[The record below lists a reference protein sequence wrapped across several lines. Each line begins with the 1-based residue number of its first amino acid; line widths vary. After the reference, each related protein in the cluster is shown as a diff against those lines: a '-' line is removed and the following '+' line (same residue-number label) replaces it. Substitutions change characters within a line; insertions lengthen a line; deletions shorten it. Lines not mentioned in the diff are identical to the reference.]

1 MEQTYDESVPVPA
14 LAGLVRTV
22 WIQRTGPQP
31 YPQRDL
37 PTGGVEL
44 HCPIGG
50 VPRLIGPLTR
60 AHLQVI
66 PPRTTIVGVRF
77 MPGAGTPMLGV
88 PADELVDCAVDLWGP
103 PADALGTAVAEATT
117 PQAALLAVQ
126 RYLAGGPLGSAGLAA
141 GRLRP
146 DPVVAEMVRRLM
158 PWEPTGIAALADEL
172 ALSESQL
179 RRRCLIAT
187 GVGPK
192 TLQRTLRFQGYL
204 ALAQA
209 GFGSGLSD
217 LAAETGYA
225 DHAHLTRECVRLT
238 GVTPRELLGDKADR
252 CDCGHDHS
260 ASYRPFL
267 ADWYAR
273 FVQAHP
279 ARRPLT
285 SAHGPDRA

>member
-1 MEQTYDESVPVPA
+1 MDQTYDESPPVPA

-22 WIQRTGPQP
+22 WIQRTGTQP

-44 HCPIGG
+44 HCPVGG

-60 AHLQVI
+60 AHLQTI
-66 PPRTTIVGVRF
+66 PARTTIVGVRF
-77 MPGAGTPMLGV
+77 MPGAGTPLLGV

-103 PADALGTAVAEATT
+103 AAEAIGWAVAGAAT
-117 PQAALLAVQ
+117 PQAALLDVQ
-126 RYLAGGPLGSAGLAA
+126 RYLAGQQ
-141 GRLRP
+141 LRP

-158 PWEPTGIAALADEL
+158 PWEPTGIATLADDL

-179 RRRCLIAT
+179 RRRCLTAIGT
-187 GVGPK
+187 GPK
-192 TLQRTLRFQGYL
+192 ALQRTLRFQGYL

-209 GFGSGLSD
+209 GFGSGLAG

-238 GVTPRELLGDKADR
+238 GVTPRDLLGDKADR

-267 ADWYAR
+267 AGWYDR
-273 FVQAHP
+273 FVQAQ
-279 ARRPLT
+279 RGRPLLA
-285 SAHGPDRA
+285 SAHGTDRS

>member
-1 MEQTYDESVPVPA
+1 MDQTYEERHPLRLLS
-14 LAGLVRTV
+14 GLVRTV
-22 WIQRTGPQP
+22 WIQRTGSEP

-44 HCPIGG
+44 HCPVGG

-77 MPGAGTPMLGV
+77 MPGAGTALLGV
-88 PADELVDCAVDLWGP
+88 PADELVDCAVELWGP
-103 PADALGTAVAEATT
+103 AAVAIGSIVAESSPQDALLG
-117 PQAALLAVQ
+117 VQ
-126 RYLAGGPLGSAGLAA
+126 RYLA
-141 GRLRP
+141 RRQLRP
-146 DPVVAEMVRRLM
+146 DPVVAEMVRRLR
-158 PWEPTGIAALADEL
+158 PWDRTGIATLADDL

-179 RRRCLIAT
+179 RRRCLSAV
-187 GVGPK
+187 GVSPK
-192 TLQRTLRFQGYL
+192 ALQRTLRFQGYL

-209 GFGSGLSD
+209 GFGGGLAD

-267 ADWYAR
+267 AGWYDR
-273 FVQAHP
+273 FVQA
-279 ARRPLT
+279 RRGGPLLA
-285 SAHGPDRA
+285 SAHGTDRS

>member
-1 MEQTYDESVPVPA
+1 MTQTYDESAPVPA
-14 LAGLVRTV
+14 LTGLVRTV
-22 WIQRTGPQP
+22 WIQRTGSKP

-44 HCPIGG
+44 HCPVGG

-77 MPGAGTPMLGV
+77 MPGAGTPLLGV
-88 PADELVDCAVDLWGP
+88 PADDLVDCAVDLWGP
-103 PADALGTAVAEATT
+103 SADRIGSLVAAAAT
-117 PQAALLAVQ
+117 PSAALLGVQ
-126 RYLAGGPLGSAGLAA
+126 QYLAGQK
-141 GRLRP
+141 LRP
-146 DPVVAEMVRRLM
+146 DPVVAELVRRLM
-158 PWEPTGIAALADEL
+158 PWDRTGIALLADEL

-179 RRRCLIAT
+179 RRRCLTAT
-187 GVGPK
+187 GVAPK
-192 TLQRTLRFQGYL
+192 ALQRTLRFQGYL

-209 GFGSGLSD
+209 GYGNGLAD

-252 CDCGHDHS
+252 CDCGHDHT
-260 ASYRPFL
+260 ASWAPFL
-267 ADWYAR
+267 TGWYDR
-273 FVQAHP
+273 FVQA
-279 ARRPLT
+279 RTGGRPLA
-285 SAHGPDRA
+285 SVHGADRA

>member
-1 MEQTYDESVPVPA
+1 VDQSYDELAPVPA

-22 WIQRTGPQP
+22 WIQRTGSVA
-31 YPQRDL
+31 YVQRDL

-44 HCPIGG
+44 HCPVGG

-60 AHLQVI
+60 ARVQVL

-77 MPGAGTPMLGV
+77 MPGAGTALLGV
-88 PADELVDCAVDLWGP
+88 PADDLVDVSVELWGP
-103 PADALGTAVAEATT
+103 LADVLGTVVASSPSAHS
-117 PQAALLAVQ
+117 ALLGVQ
-126 RYLAGGPLGSAGLAA
+126 RSLVGEE
-141 GRLRP
+141 LRP
-146 DPVVAEMVRRLM
+146 DPLVAELVRRLM
-158 PWEPTGIAALADEL
+158 PWNPTGIASLADDL

-179 RRRCLIAT
+179 RRRCLSAT

-209 GFGSGLSD
+209 GYGNGLAD

-238 GVTPRELLGDKADR
+238 GVTPRDLLGVKADS

-267 ADWYAR
+267 AGWHDRFLQAR
-273 FVQAHP
+273 
-279 ARRPLT
+279 ARVGALP
-285 SAHGPDRA
+285 SVHGADRT

>member
-1 MEQTYDESVPVPA
+1 MDQSYDESHPLPQ
-14 LAGLVRTV
+14 LSGLVRTV
-22 WIQRTGPQP
+22 WVQRTGSVP
-31 YPQRDL
+31 YVQRDL

-44 HCPIGG
+44 HCPVGG
-50 VPRLIGPLTR
+50 VPRLIGPLTC
-60 AHLQVI
+60 AQLQVI
-66 PPRTTIVGVRF
+66 PPRTTIIGVRF
-77 MPGAGTPMLGV
+77 MPGAGGALLGV
-88 PADELVDCAVDLWGP
+88 PADELVDCVVDLWGP
-103 PADALGTAVAEATT
+103 AAVAIGSIVASAA
-117 PQAALLAVQ
+117 PDAALLEVQ
-126 RYLAGGPLGSAGLAA
+126 RYLA
-141 GRLRP
+141 RQQLRP

-158 PWEPTGIAALADEL
+158 PWERTGIATLADDL

-179 RRRCLIAT
+179 RRRCLTAV
-187 GVGPK
+187 GVSPK

-209 GFGSGLSD
+209 GFGGGLAD

-267 ADWYAR
+267 AGWYDR
-273 FVQAHP
+273 FLQAQSSRTRLP
-279 ARRPLT
+279 
-285 SAHGPDRA
+285 SAHGADRR

>member
-1 MEQTYDESVPVPA
+1 MDQSYDESHPLPQ
-14 LAGLVRTV
+14 LSGLVRTV
-22 WIQRTGPQP
+22 WIQRTGSVA
-31 YPQRDL
+31 YVQRDL

-44 HCPIGG
+44 HCPVGG

-60 AHLQVI
+60 AQLQVI
-66 PPRTTIVGVRF
+66 PARTTIVGVRF
-77 MPGAGTPMLGV
+77 MPGAGGALLGV
-88 PADELVDCAVDLWGP
+88 PADELVDCVVDLWGP
-103 PADALGTAVAEATT
+103 AAVAIGSIVASAAPE
-117 PQAALLAVQ
+117 AALLEVQ
-126 RYLAGGPLGSAGLAA
+126 RYLAG
-141 GRLRP
+141 RQLRP

-158 PWEPTGIAALADEL
+158 PWERTGIATLADDL

-179 RRRCLIAT
+179 RRRCLTAV
-187 GVGPK
+187 GVSPK
-192 TLQRTLRFQGYL
+192 ALQRTLRFQGYL

-209 GFGSGLSD
+209 GFGGGLAD

-267 ADWYAR
+267 AGWYDRFLQAQAR
-273 FVQAHP
+273 VP
-279 ARRPLT
+279 AVA
-285 SAHGPDRA
+285 SAHGADRR

>member
-1 MEQTYDESVPVPA
+1 MDQTYEERHPLRLLS
-14 LAGLVRTV
+14 GLVRTV
-22 WIQRTGPQP
+22 WIQRTGSEP

-44 HCPIGG
+44 HCPVGG

-77 MPGAGTPMLGV
+77 MPGAGTALLGV
-88 PADELVDCAVDLWGP
+88 PADELVDCAVELWGP
-103 PADALGTAVAEATT
+103 AAVAIGSIVAESSPQDALLG
-117 PQAALLAVQ
+117 VQ
-126 RYLAGGPLGSAGLAA
+126 RYLA
-141 GRLRP
+141 RRQLRP

-158 PWEPTGIAALADEL
+158 PWDRTGIATLADDL

-179 RRRCLIAT
+179 RRRCLSAV
-187 GVGPK
+187 GVSPK
-192 TLQRTLRFQGYL
+192 ALQRTLRFQGYL

-209 GFGSGLSD
+209 GFGGGLAD

-260 ASYRPFL
+260 ASYAPFL
-267 ADWYAR
+267 AGWYDR
-273 FVQAHP
+273 FVQARTRVP
-279 ARRPLT
+279 ALA
-285 SAHGPDRA
+285 SAHGADRA

>member
-1 MEQTYDESVPVPA
+1 MDQTYDESAPVPA

-22 WIQRTGPQP
+22 WIQRTGAQP

-44 HCPIGG
+44 HCRVGG

-77 MPGAGTPMLGV
+77 MPGAGTPLLGV

-103 PADALGTAVAEATT
+103 AADVIGTAVADAPS
-117 PQAALLAVQ
+117 PQAALLGVQ
-126 RYLAGGPLGSAGLAA
+126 RYLTGQE
-141 GRLRP
+141 LRP
-146 DPVVAEMVRRLM
+146 DPVVAELVRQLM
-158 PWEPTGIAALADEL
+158 PWERTGIASLADEL

-179 RRRCLIAT
+179 RRRCLTAT

-192 TLQRTLRFQGYL
+192 ALQRTLRFQGYL

-267 ADWYAR
+267 ARWYDR
-273 FVQAHP
+273 FVQA
-279 ARRPLT
+279 RRGGPLLA
-285 SAHGPDRA
+285 SAHGTDRS

>member
-1 MEQTYDESVPVPA
+1 MEQTYDESAPVPT

-22 WIQRTGPQP
+22 WIQRTGSAP

-44 HCPIGG
+44 HCPVGG

-77 MPGAGTPMLGV
+77 MPGAGTPLLGV

-103 PADALGTAVAEATT
+103 PASAIGWAVAEAAS

-126 RYLAGGPLGSAGLAA
+126 RYLESQAV
-141 GRLRP
+141 RP
-146 DPVVAEMVRRLM
+146 DPVVAELVRRLM
-158 PWEPTGIAALADEL
+158 PWERTGIAQLAEEL
-172 ALSESQL
+172 GLSESQL
-179 RRRCLIAT
+179 RRRCLTAT

-192 TLQRTLRFQGYL
+192 ALQRTLRFQGYL

-209 GFGSGLSD
+209 GFGNGLAD
-217 LAAETGYA
+217 LAAEVGYA

-252 CDCGHDHS
+252 CDCGHDHT
-260 ASYRPFL
+260 ASWAPFL
-267 ADWYAR
+267 GAR
-273 FVQAHP
+273 FVQA
-279 ARRPLT
+279 RRAGLVLA
-285 SAHGPDRA
+285 SSHGADRS

>member
-1 MEQTYDESVPVPA
+1 VDQTYDEQAPVPA

-22 WIQRTGPQP
+22 WIQRTGSVA
-31 YPQRDL
+31 YVQRDL

-44 HCPIGG
+44 HCPVGG
-50 VPRLIGPLTR
+50 SPRVVGPLTR
-60 AHLQVI
+60 AQVQVL

-77 MPGAGTPMLGV
+77 MPGAGTALLGV
-88 PADELVDCAVDLWGP
+88 PADDLVDFSVELWGR
-103 PADALGTAVAEATT
+103 PADVLGSVVASSPSAES
-117 PQAALLAVQ
+117 ALLGVQ
-126 RYLAGGPLGSAGLAA
+126 RYLAGE
-141 GRLRP
+141 RLRP
-146 DPVVAEMVRRLM
+146 DPLVAELVRRLM
-158 PWEPTGIAALADEL
+158 PWDPTGIASLADDL
-172 ALSESQL
+172 ALSASQL
-179 RRRCLIAT
+179 RRRCLSAT
-187 GVGPK
+187 GVAPK

-209 GFGSGLSD
+209 GYGKGLAD

-267 ADWYAR
+267 AGWYDRFLQAR
-273 FVQAHP
+273 GRVP
-279 ARRPLT
+279 ALA
-285 SAHGPDRA
+285 SAHGADRT

>member
-1 MEQTYDESVPVPA
+1 MDQTYDERHPLRLLS
-14 LAGLVRTV
+14 GLVRTV
-22 WIQRTGPQP
+22 WIQRTGSEP

-44 HCPIGG
+44 HCPVGG

-60 AHLQVI
+60 ARLQVI

-77 MPGAGTPMLGV
+77 MPGAGTALLGV
-88 PADELVDCAVDLWGP
+88 PADDLVDCAVDLWGP
-103 PADALGTAVAEATT
+103 AAVAIGSIVAESS
-117 PQAALLAVQ
+117 PQGALLGVQ
-126 RYLAGGPLGSAGLAA
+126 RYLA
-141 GRLRP
+141 RQQLRP

-158 PWEPTGIAALADEL
+158 PWERTGIATLADDL

-179 RRRCLIAT
+179 RRRCLTAV
-187 GVGPK
+187 GVSPK
-192 TLQRTLRFQGYL
+192 ALQRTLRFQGYL

-209 GFGSGLSD
+209 GFGGGLAD

-260 ASYRPFL
+260 ASYTPFL
-267 ADWYAR
+267 TGWYDR
-273 FVQAHP
+273 FVQAQARVP
-279 ARRPLT
+279 ALT
-285 SAHGPDRA
+285 SAHGADRT

>member
-1 MEQTYDESVPVPA
+1 MTQTYDESAPVPE

-22 WIQRTGPQP
+22 WIQRTGSQP

-77 MPGAGTPMLGV
+77 MPGAGTPLLGV
-88 PADELVDCAVDLWGP
+88 PADELVDCAVDFWGP
-103 PADALGTAVAEATT
+103 TADALGSAVADAAG

-126 RYLAGGPLGSAGLAA
+126 RYLAG
-141 GRLRP
+141 RQLRP

-179 RRRCLIAT
+179 RRRCLAAT

-267 ADWYAR
+267 SDWYAR

-279 ARRPLT
+279 GRRVLT

>member
-1 MEQTYDESVPVPA
+1 MDQTYDESAPVPA

-22 WIQRTGPQP
+22 WIQRTGTQP

-60 AHLQVI
+60 AQLQVI

-77 MPGAGTPMLGV
+77 MPGAGTPMLGI

-103 PADALGTAVAEATT
+103 AADTLGSAVADAAD

-126 RYLAGGPLGSAGLAA
+126 GYLTTRP
-141 GRLRP
+141 LRP

-158 PWEPTGIAALADEL
+158 PWEPTGIAPLADSL

-179 RRRCLIAT
+179 RRRCLAAT

-267 ADWYAR
+267 AEWYAR
-273 FVQAHP
+273 FVQARP
-279 ARRPLT
+279 DRRVLT

>member
-1 MEQTYDESVPVPA
+1 VDQTYDESHPLRP
-14 LAGLVRTV
+14 LSGLVRTV
-22 WIQRTGPQP
+22 WIQHTGSEP

-44 HCPIGG
+44 HCPTGG

-60 AHLQVI
+60 AHLHVI

-77 MPGAGTPMLGV
+77 MPGAGTALLGV

-103 PADALGTAVAEATT
+103 AAVAI
-117 PQAALLAVQ
+117 
-126 RYLAGGPLGSAGLAA
+126 GSI
-141 GRLRP
+141 
-146 DPVVAEMVRRLM
+146 V
-158 PWEPTGIAALADEL
+158 
-172 ALSESQL
+172 
-179 RRRCLIAT
+179 
-187 GVGPK
+187 
-192 TLQRTLRFQGYL
+192 RFQGYL

-209 GFGSGLSD
+209 GYGNGLAD

-260 ASYRPFL
+260 ASYAPFL
-267 ADWYAR
+267 AGWYDRFLQAR
-273 FVQAHP
+273 GRVP
-279 ARRPLT
+279 ALA
-285 SAHGPDRA
+285 SAHGADRT

>member
-1 MEQTYDESVPVPA
+1 MEQTYDESMPVPA

-22 WIQRTGPQP
+22 WIQRTGASP

-44 HCPIGG
+44 HCPVGG

-77 MPGAGTPMLGV
+77 MPGAGTPLLGV
-88 PADELVDCAVDLWGP
+88 PADELVDCAVELWGP
-103 PADALGTAVAEATT
+103 LADVIGSIVADAAS
-117 PQAALLAVQ
+117 PQAALLGVQ
-126 RYLAGGPLGSAGLAA
+126 QYLVGQE
-141 GRLRP
+141 LRP
-146 DPVVAEMVRRLM
+146 DPVVTELVRRLM
-158 PWEPTGIAALADEL
+158 PWERTGIATLADEL

-179 RRRCLIAT
+179 RRRCLTAT

-192 TLQRTLRFQGYL
+192 ALQRTLRFQGYL

-209 GFGSGLSD
+209 GFGSGLAD
-217 LAAETGYA
+217 LAAEVGYA

-238 GVTPRELLGDKADR
+238 GVTPRDLLGDKADR
-252 CDCGHDHS
+252 CDCGHDHT
-260 ASYRPFL
+260 ASWAPFL
-267 ADWYAR
+267 GAR
-273 FVQAHP
+273 FVQA
-279 ARRPLT
+279 RRAGLVLASSYGT
-285 SAHGPDRA
+285 DRS

>member
-1 MEQTYDESVPVPA
+1 MEQTYDESAPVPA
-14 LAGLVRTV
+14 LTGLVRTV
-22 WIQRTGPQP
+22 WIQRTGSQP

-44 HCPIGG
+44 HCPVGG

-60 AHLQVI
+60 AQLQVI
-66 PPRTTIVGVRF
+66 PPCTTIVGVRF
-77 MPGAGTPMLGV
+77 MPGAGTPLLGV

-103 PADALGTAVAEATT
+103 AADAIGAAVSDAAS
-117 PQAALLAVQ
+117 PHAALLGVQ
-126 RYLAGGPLGSAGLAA
+126 RYLAGQE
-141 GRLRP
+141 LRP

-158 PWEPTGIAALADEL
+158 PWERTGIASLADEL

-179 RRRCLIAT
+179 RRRCLTAT

-192 TLQRTLRFQGYL
+192 ALQRTLRFQGYL

-267 ADWYAR
+267 AGWYDR
-273 FVQAHP
+273 FVQA
-279 ARRPLT
+279 RRGGPLLA
-285 SAHGPDRA
+285 SAHGTDRS

>member
-1 MEQTYDESVPVPA
+1 MEQTYDESMPVPA

-22 WIQRTGPQP
+22 WIQRTGASP

-44 HCPIGG
+44 HCPVGG

-77 MPGAGTPMLGV
+77 MPGAGTPLLGV
-88 PADELVDCAVDLWGP
+88 PADELVDCAVELWGR
-103 PADALGTAVAEATT
+103 PADVIGSVVADAAS
-117 PQAALLAVQ
+117 PQAALLGVQ
-126 RYLAGGPLGSAGLAA
+126 QYLVGQQ
-141 GRLRP
+141 LRP
-146 DPVVAEMVRRLM
+146 DPVVAELVRRLM
-158 PWEPTGIAALADEL
+158 PWQPTGIATLADEL

-179 RRRCLIAT
+179 RRRCLTAT

-192 TLQRTLRFQGYL
+192 VLQRTLRFQGYL

-209 GFGSGLSD
+209 GFGNGLAD
-217 LAAETGYA
+217 LAAEVGYA

-238 GVTPRELLGDKADR
+238 GVTPRDLLGDKADR
-252 CDCGHDHS
+252 CDCGHDHT
-260 ASYRPFL
+260 ASWAPFL
-267 ADWYAR
+267 GAR
-273 FVQAHP
+273 FVQA
-279 ARRPLT
+279 RRAGLVLA
-285 SAHGPDRA
+285 SSYGADRS

>member
-1 MEQTYDESVPVPA
+1 MDQTYDETAPVPT

-22 WIQRTGPQP
+22 WIQRTGSRP

-44 HCPIGG
+44 HCPVGG
-50 VPRLIGPLTR
+50 VPRVIGPLTR
-60 AHLQVI
+60 AQLQVI
-66 PPRTTIVGVRF
+66 PPRTTIVGIRF
-77 MPGAGTPMLGV
+77 MPGVGTPWLGV
-88 PADELVDCAVDLWGP
+88 PADELVDCAVELWGSAADTIGAAM
-103 PADALGTAVAEATT
+103 ADAAS

-126 RYLAGGPLGSAGLAA
+126 RYLAGQ
-141 GRLRP
+141 RLRP
-146 DPVVAEMVRRLM
+146 DPVVAELVRRLM
-158 PWEPTGIAALADEL
+158 PWERTGIAPLAGEL

-179 RRRCLIAT
+179 RRRCLTAT

-192 TLQRTLRFQGYL
+192 ALQRTLRFQGYL

-209 GFGSGLSD
+209 GFGNGLAD

-267 ADWYAR
+267 AGWHDR
-273 FVQAHP
+273 FVQA
-279 ARRPLT
+279 RPGRAVLA
-285 SAHGPDRA
+285 SAHGADRG